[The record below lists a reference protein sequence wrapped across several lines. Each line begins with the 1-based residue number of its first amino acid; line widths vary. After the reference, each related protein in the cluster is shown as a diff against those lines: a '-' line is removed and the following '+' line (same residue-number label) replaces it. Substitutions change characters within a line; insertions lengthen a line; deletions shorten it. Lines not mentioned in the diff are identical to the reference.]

1 MRRKIKT
8 LFMTVGTGINPNSET
23 EGNQTLA
30 KGLYNSINKI
40 SPDYIVFFASERSK
54 TTIDYVKELFEAD
67 DDEFIDGEDYEIA
80 ILEDIDNFNSCF
92 ESFEIKLWQLDI
104 LSEEKHE
111 IIMDYTS
118 GTKTMSAAMACCGMF
133 YSKDLISV
141 SGDRKNGTVSVGTET
156 IKYQNL
162 YKVYDK
168 FSLMRVRNYFNNNR
182 FYTAAE
188 IAENIVDENIA
199 KDDLLNLSRAYYAWD
214 NMNFEEAYDY
224 LTKVNMNVFEFK
236 DINEN
241 VKINLKALGAIV
253 RSPHENLKNCYILA
267 SLINNSIRR
276 ADEYKYD
283 DAIARLY
290 RAFELIAQ
298 IRLNS
303 YRLNS
308 SDIDTEVLSQKNVDS
323 KFIES
328 LEKTREDG
336 KIKIGLIKDYELL
349 DELGDDLGKYF
360 AENRNSINNLTFK
373 RNNSILPLKHLSD
386 TSKAIFI
393 WKSRATTSRA
403 LSMRWESTCIC
414 ATAITRTG
422 TSRATS
428 RSPSCSPP
436 SRAPSKATSKETHA
450 PCS

>member
-1 MRRKIKT
+1 
-8 LFMTVGTGINPNSET
+8 MTVGTGINPNSET

-214 NMNFEEAYDY
+214 KMNFEEAYDY

-373 RNNSILPLKHLSD
+373 RNNSILAHGL
-386 TSKAIFI
+386 
-393 WKSRATTSRA
+393 
-403 LSMRWESTCIC
+403 ESLDKEDFDKFEELVENL
-414 ATAITRTG
+414 ARKLDKDMG
-422 TSRATS
+422 
-428 RSPSCSPP
+428 
-436 SRAPSKATSKETHA
+436 KFLKETRFA
-450 PCS
+450 KFDLVVKMNRL

>member
-373 RNNSILPLKHLSD
+373 RNNSILAHGL
-386 TSKAIFI
+386 
-393 WKSRATTSRA
+393 
-403 LSMRWESTCIC
+403 ESLDKEDFDKFEELVENL
-414 ATAITRTG
+414 ARKLDKDMG
-422 TSRATS
+422 
-428 RSPSCSPP
+428 
-436 SRAPSKATSKETHA
+436 KFLKETRFA
-450 PCS
+450 KFDLVVKMNRL

>member
-8 LFMTVGTGINPNSET
+8 LFMTVGTGINPDSDI
-23 EGNQTLA
+23 EGYKRLA
-30 KGLYNSINKI
+30 KGLYTSIDKI
-40 SPDYIVFFASERSK
+40 SPNYIVFFASEKSK

-67 DDEFIDGEDYEIA
+67 DDEFIEGEDYEIA
-80 ILEDIDNFNSCF
+80 ILEDIDDFNDCF
-92 ESFEIKLWQLDI
+92 ETFEFKVWQLSIVSD
-104 LSEEKHE
+104 EKHE

-141 SGDRKNGTVSVGTET
+141 IGERKKGFVSEGTEV

-168 FSLMRVRNYFNNNR
+168 FSIMRVRNYFNANR
-182 FYTAAE
+182 FYTASE
-188 IAENIVDENIA
+188 ILENIVDDSIA
-199 KDDLLNLSRAYYAWD
+199 REDLLNLVKAYYAWD
-214 NMNFEEAYDY
+214 NMDFDVAYDY
-224 LTKVNMNVFEFK
+224 LTKVNMNVFEIAEIK
-236 DINEN
+236 DD

-298 IRLNS
+298 IRLSS
-303 YRLNS
+303 YSLNS
-308 SDIDTEVLSQKNVDS
+308 SDVDVDVLREKNVS
-323 KFIES
+323 LEFIDA
-328 LEKTREDG
+328 LEKTRDEG

-360 AENRNSINNLTFK
+360 AENRHSINNITFK
-373 RNNSILPLKHLSD
+373 RNNSILAHGLDSLNKEDFDQFEELVENLARKLD
-386 TSKAIFI
+386 KDMGKF
-393 WKSRATTSRA
+393 
-403 LSMRWESTCIC
+403 L
-414 ATAITRTG
+414 
-422 TSRATS
+422 
-428 RSPSCSPP
+428 
-436 SRAPSKATSKETHA
+436 KETKFA
-450 PCS
+450 KFDLKIKMNKI